1 MRKYF
6 PFFVKYKKGL
16 ILAPLLV
23 IADVIC
29 EIVQP
34 YLMSDI
40 VDQGIRQKS
49 LHYILQTGGIMVIL
63 SLLAIVANIGNIYY
77 SSHAS
82 VGFAAELR
90 KNLFNKIQQF
100 SFSNL
105 DKFSSASLVT
115 RITNDVNILQ
125 DVIMMSLRML
135 IRGPLMMVFAVVIA
149 IRIDTGLASI

>member
-1 MRKYF
+1 MHKYF
-6 PFFVKYKKGL
+6 IYFKNYTRAL
-16 ILAPLLV
+16 WLAPALV
-23 IADVIC
+23 IIDVFC

-34 YLMSDI
+34 SLMSHI
-40 VDQGIRQKS
+40 VDQGIVQKN
-49 LHYILQTGGIMVIL
+49 LHYILQTGGIMVAL
-63 SLLAIVANIGNIYY
+63 SILAIAANIGNIYY

-90 KNLFNKIQQF
+90 KGIFNKVQEF

-149 IRIDTGLASI
+149 IRIDTG